1 MSYKWHAFDQRLRRR
16 YAAEAEEAGG
26 RRCDDEGGVRYGAGS
41 VGFQRPFSPGLSQS
55 RYALPGSATVQGKV
69 LVVEDD
75 RAISDL
81 LRMYLEKEGVEV
93 TVKDS
98 AEGALPAIEQDEFD
112 LLLLDV
118 NLPGR
123 DGFELLADLRR
134 RHDLPV
140 LVLTAR
146 DAEEDSIF
154 AFGVGAD
161 DYVTKP
167 FSPKVLT
174 ARVRAHLRRR
184 RASAEAAEPV
194 LRYGP
199 LAIDPDGYAATLD
212 GRPLNL
218 ARREFELLAL
228 LAASPGQ
235 VFTAEQIYDR
245 VWGNRF
251 GDLSTVTVH
260 VQRIRKKLGDGGARW
275 VQTVRGVGYRFNPT
289 PEESA

>member
-1 MSYKWHAFDQRLRRR
+1 
-16 YAAEAEEAGG
+16 
-26 RRCDDEGGVRYGAGS
+26 
-41 VGFQRPFSPGLSQS
+41 
-55 RYALPGSATVQGKV
+55 VQGKV

-81 LRMYLEKEGVEV
+81 LRLYLEKEGVEV
-93 TVKDS
+93 TVTDT
-98 AEGALPAIEQDEFD
+98 AEAALPAIEEAEFD

-167 FSPKVLT
+167 FSPKVLA

-184 RASAEAAEPV
+184 RASAEPASAD
-194 LRYGP
+194 LRFGS
-199 LAIDPDGYAATLD
+199 LAIDPNAYLATLG
-212 GRPLNL
+212 GRRLNL
-218 ARREFELLAL
+218 ARREFELLAM
-228 LAASPGQ
+228 LAASPRQ

-260 VQRIRKKLGDGGARW
+260 VQRVRKKLGPAGDRW
-275 VQTVRGVGYRFNPT
+275 VQTVRGVGYRFNPD
-289 PEESA
+289 PEETP

>member
-1 MSYKWHAFDQRLRRR
+1 M
-16 YAAEAEEAGG
+16 
-26 RRCDDEGGVRYGAGS
+26 
-41 VGFQRPFSPGLSQS
+41 
-55 RYALPGSATVQGKV
+55 QGKV

-134 RHDLPV
+134 RHDFPV

-167 FSPKVLT
+167 FSPKVLA

-184 RASAEAAEPV
+184 RASTEPPVEAAEPG

-212 GRPLNL
+212 GQPLTL
-218 ARREFELLAL
+218 ARREFELLAM

-260 VQRIRKKLGDGGARW
+260 VQRIRKKLGDAGASW

-289 PEESA
+289 PEDSS

>member
-1 MSYKWHAFDQRLRRR
+1 MR
-16 YAAEAEEAGG
+16 
-26 RRCDDEGGVRYGAGS
+26 
-41 VGFQRPFSPGLSQS
+41 
-55 RYALPGSATVQGKV
+55 GKV

-81 LRMYLEKEGVEV
+81 LRVYLEKEGVEV
-93 TVKDS
+93 TVTDS
-98 AEGALPAIEQDEFD
+98 AEQALPAIERTGFD
-112 LLLLDV
+112 LMLLDL

-140 LVLTAR
+140 VVLTAR

-154 AFGVGAD
+154 AFGGGAD

-184 RASAEAAEPV
+184 RASAGPGEPG

-199 LAIDPDGYAATLD
+199 LSIDRDAYLAAVD

-218 ARREFELLAL
+218 ARKEFEVLAM
-228 LAASPGQ
+228 LAAAPRQ
-235 VFTAEQIYDR
+235 VFTAEQLYDR

-260 VQRIRKKLGDGGARW
+260 VQRIRKKLGPRGARW
-275 VQTVRGVGYRFNPT
+275 VQTVRGVGYRFNPD
-289 PEESA
+289 PEAPP

>member
-1 MSYKWHAFDQRLRRR
+1 M
-16 YAAEAEEAGG
+16 
-26 RRCDDEGGVRYGAGS
+26 
-41 VGFQRPFSPGLSQS
+41 
-55 RYALPGSATVQGKV
+55 QGKV

-81 LRMYLEKEGVEV
+81 LRLYLEKEGVEV
-93 TVKDS
+93 TVADT
-98 AEGALPAIEQDEFD
+98 AEAALPAIEEAEFD

-167 FSPKVLT
+167 FSPKVLA

-184 RASAEAAEPV
+184 RASAAEPG

-199 LAIDPDGYAATLD
+199 LTIDPDGYAAALD

-228 LAASPGQ
+228 LAVSPGQ

-289 PEESA
+289 PEDSS

>member
-1 MSYKWHAFDQRLRRR
+1 M
-16 YAAEAEEAGG
+16 
-26 RRCDDEGGVRYGAGS
+26 
-41 VGFQRPFSPGLSQS
+41 
-55 RYALPGSATVQGKV
+55 QGKV

-81 LRMYLEKEGVEV
+81 LRLYLEKEGVEV
-93 TVKDS
+93 TVTDT
-98 AEGALPAIEQDEFD
+98 AEAALPAIEEAEFD

-146 DAEEDSIF
+146 DAEEDRIF

-167 FSPKVLT
+167 FSPKVLA

-184 RASAEAAEPV
+184 RASAEPAAAD
-194 LRYGP
+194 LRFGP
-199 LAIDPDGYAATLD
+199 LAIDPNAYLATLD
-212 GRPLNL
+212 GRRLNL
-218 ARREFELLAL
+218 ARREFELLAM
-228 LAASPGQ
+228 LAASPRQ

-260 VQRIRKKLGDGGARW
+260 VQRVRKKLGPAGDRW
-275 VQTVRGVGYRFNPT
+275 VQTVRGVGYRFNPD
-289 PEESA
+289 PEETP

>member
-1 MSYKWHAFDQRLRRR
+1 M
-16 YAAEAEEAGG
+16 
-26 RRCDDEGGVRYGAGS
+26 
-41 VGFQRPFSPGLSQS
+41 
-55 RYALPGSATVQGKV
+55 QGKV

-81 LRMYLEKEGVEV
+81 LRLYLEKEGVEV
-93 TVKDS
+93 TVTDS
-98 AEGALPAIEQDEFD
+98 AEAALPAIEDADFD
-112 LLLLDV
+112 LMLLDV
-118 NLPGR
+118 NLPGK
-123 DGFELLADLRR
+123 DGFELLADVRR
-134 RHDLPV
+134 LHDLPV

-184 RASAEAAEPV
+184 RASAEPAAAG
-194 LRYGP
+194 LHYGP
-199 LAIDPDGYAATLD
+199 LAIDPDGYLATLD
-212 GRPLNL
+212 GRRLNL
-218 ARREFELLAL
+218 TRREFELLAL
-228 LAASPGQ
+228 LAASPRQ

-260 VQRIRKKLGDGGARW
+260 MQRIRKKLGPEGPRW

-289 PEESA
+289 PEESS

>member
-1 MSYKWHAFDQRLRRR
+1 MQ
-16 YAAEAEEAGG
+16 G
-26 RRCDDEGGVRYGAGS
+26 R
-41 VGFQRPFSPGLSQS
+41 
-55 RYALPGSATVQGKV
+55 V

-75 RAISDL
+75 RAIGDL
-81 LRMYLEKEGVEV
+81 LRLYLEMEGVEV
-93 TVKDS
+93 TVTDT
-98 AEGALPAIEQDEFD
+98 AEAALPAIEQADFD
-112 LLLLDV
+112 LMLLDV

-167 FSPKVLT
+167 FSPKVLA

-184 RASAEAAEPV
+184 RMSAEPALAD
-194 LRYGP
+194 LRFGP
-199 LAIDPDGYAATLD
+199 LAIDPNAYLATLD
-212 GRPLNL
+212 GRRLNL
-218 ARREFELLAL
+218 ARREFELLAM
-228 LAASPGQ
+228 LAASPRQ

-260 VQRIRKKLGDGGARW
+260 VQRVRKKLGPEGDRW
-275 VQTVRGVGYRFNPT
+275 VQTVRGVGYRFNPA
-289 PEESA
+289 PEEPS

>member
-1 MSYKWHAFDQRLRRR
+1 ML
-16 YAAEAEEAGG
+16 
-26 RRCDDEGGVRYGAGS
+26 CT
-41 VGFQRPFSPGLSQS
+41 GFG
-55 RYALPGSATVQGKV
+55 TVQGKV

-218 ARREFELLAL
+218 ARREFELLAM

-260 VQRIRKKLGDGGARW
+260 VQRIRKKLGDDGARW